1 MSYLSITVLFILGQV
16 ELNRVL
22 SSSAK
27 VIKLLFATEQRLLAI
42 IIAPTW
48 PTRAA
53 SRKTEK
59 DQVTYGRKSIKV
71 KVASKQITVKLRA
84 EAYVTIQE
92 IKVNVAAEQIMN
104 YELILLILSEP
115 VY

>member
-1 MSYLSITVLFILGQV
+1 M
-16 ELNRVL
+16 
-22 SSSAK
+22 
-27 VIKLLFATEQRLLAI
+27 
-42 IIAPTW
+42 
-48 PTRAA
+48 
-53 SRKTEK
+53 
-59 DQVTYGRKSIKV
+59 